1 MRPMPDQPDPFAGQG
16 GAYEL
21 LPDGTRR
28 LVFRTGMGEV
38 EPEVAKPAPEPKTTR
53 TAKRAD

>member
-1 MRPMPDQPDPFAGQG
+1 MCRMADHPDPYAGQG

-28 LVFRTGMGEV
+28 LVFRTGLGEV
-38 EPEVAKPAPEPKTTR
+38 TPDEAAPEPKTTR
-53 TAKRAD
+53 TKQRAD

>member
-1 MRPMPDQPDPFAGQG
+1 MADQPDTYAGQG

-28 LVFRTGMGEV
+28 LRFRTGLGEV
-38 EPEVAKPAPEPKTTR
+38 KAEAKVPEPKTTR
-53 TAKRAD
+53 TKENG

>member
-1 MRPMPDQPDPFAGQG
+1 MTDQPDPYAGQG

-28 LVFRTGMGEV
+28 LVFRTGLGEV
-38 EPEVAKPAPEPKTTR
+38 KPEVAEEAAPEPKTTR